1 MSAPE
6 DKAIHVSQTGES
18 WDVETAS
25 TPLASA
31 GSKEEAIELAK
42 AEAAAQEAK
51 AIVVHTSDGM
61 VEKEIEVPPP
71 APLL

>member
-1 MSAPE
+1 MNQPE
-6 DKAIHVSQTGES
+6 DRAIHISQTGES

-25 TPLASA
+25 TTLASA

-42 AEAAAQEAK
+42 AEAPAQQAD
-51 AIVVHTSDGM
+51 AILVHTSDGM